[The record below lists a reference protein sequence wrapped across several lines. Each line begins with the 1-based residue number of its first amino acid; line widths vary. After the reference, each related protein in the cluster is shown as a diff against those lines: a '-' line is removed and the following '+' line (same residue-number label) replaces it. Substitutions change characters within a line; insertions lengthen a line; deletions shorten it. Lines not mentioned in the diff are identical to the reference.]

1 VADECRIQ
9 KNKSGNTL
17 KEDFWQRFTLAA
29 LRDRMPS
36 WMKNKYILT
45 LLVFLV
51 WIILLDPNNLISRV
65 REVKTRNRLEREKE
79 YYMGRI
85 EEDRRKLNELRTSN
99 ENLEKYAR
107 EQYRMKRPDE
117 DLFIIV
123 TPEQE
128 RKIRRE
134 RKVSE
139 TPKPARRQASEK
151 SSRK

>member
-1 VADECRIQ
+1 MTAQE
-9 KNKSGNTL
+9 NNNNGKSRKG
-17 KEDFWQRFTLAA
+17 DFWQRFTLAA
-29 LRDRMPS
+29 LIERMPP

-45 LLVFLV
+45 LLIFIV

-65 REVKTRNRLEREKE
+65 REIKNRNRLQQEKE
-79 YYMGRI
+79 YYMSRI
-85 EEDRRKLNELRTSN
+85 EEDRSKLNELRTNN

-134 RKVSE
+134 RKVSQ
-139 TPKPARRQASEK
+139 TPKPAGRQASEK
-151 SSRK
+151 SKKK

>member
-1 VADECRIQ
+1 MTVQE
-9 KNKSGNTL
+9 NNESGNNR
-17 KEDFWQRFTLAA
+17 KGDFWQRFTLAA
-29 LRDRMPS
+29 LLERMPP

-45 LLVFLV
+45 ILVFLV

-65 REVKTRNRLEREKE
+65 REIKTRNRLQQEKE
-79 YYMGRI
+79 YYMARI

-123 TPEQE
+123 TPDEE

-134 RKVSE
+134 RKVSK
-139 TPKPARRQASEK
+139 TPKPAGKRASGK
-151 SSRK
+151 SHKE

>member
-1 VADECRIQ
+1 
-9 KNKSGNTL
+9 
-17 KEDFWQRFTLAA
+17 
-29 LRDRMPS
+29 
-36 WMKNKYILT
+36 MKNRYVLT
-45 LLVFLV
+45 VLVFIL

-65 REVKTRNRLEREKE
+65 REARTRNRLLREKE

-123 TPEQE
+123 TPGEE
-128 RKIRRE
+128 RKIRRD
-134 RKVSE
+134 RKVSK
-139 TPKPARRQASEK
+139 TAKPTEK
-151 SSRK
+151 RAPEGSSKR

>member
-1 VADECRIQ
+1 MTANRD
-9 KNKSGNTL
+9 KNKDNIRNG
-17 KEDFWQRFTLAA
+17 DFWQRFTLAA
-29 LRDRMPS
+29 LLERMPS

-45 LLVFLV
+45 ILVFLV

-65 REVKTRNRLEREKE
+65 REIRALKRLEQEKE
-79 YYMGRI
+79 YYMARI

-123 TPEQE
+123 TPDQE

-134 RKVSE
+134 RKVSK
-139 TPKPARRQASEK
+139 TPKPADKRASVK
-151 SSRK
+151 SRE

>member
-1 VADECRIQ
+1 
-9 KNKSGNTL
+9 L

-29 LRDRMPS
+29 LLDRMPP

-65 REVKTRNRLEREKE
+65 RELKTRNRLEREKE

-85 EEDRRKLNELRTSN
+85 EEDRRKLDELRTSN

-134 RKVSE
+134 RKVSK
-139 TPKPARRQASEK
+139 TPKPARRQASDK

>member
-1 VADECRIQ
+1 MKQ
-9 KNKSGNTL
+9 
-17 KEDFWQRFTLAA
+17 DFWQRFTLAA
-29 LRDRMPS
+29 VRDRMPS
-36 WMKNKYILT
+36 WMKNKYVLT

-51 WIILLDPNNLISRV
+51 WIILLDPNNLISRA
-65 REVKTRNRLEREKE
+65 REIKTRNRLEREKE

-123 TPEQE
+123 SPEQE

-134 RKVSE
+134 RKVSK
-139 TPKPARRQASEK
+139 TPKPARKQASDK
-151 SSRK
+151 SSGK

>member
-1 VADECRIQ
+1 MKQ
-9 KNKSGNTL
+9 
-17 KEDFWQRFTLAA
+17 DFWQRFTLAA
-29 LRDRMPS
+29 IRDRMPS
-36 WMKNKYILT
+36 WMKNKYVLT

-51 WIILLDPNNLISRV
+51 WIILLDPNNLISRA
-65 REVKTRNRLEREKE
+65 REIKTRNRLEREKE

-123 TPEQE
+123 SPEQE

-134 RKVSE
+134 RKVSK
-139 TPKPARRQASEK
+139 TPKPARKQASDK
-151 SSRK
+151 SSSK

>member
-1 VADECRIQ
+1 LR
-9 KNKSGNTL
+9 
-17 KEDFWQRFTLAA
+17 EDFWQRFTLAA
-29 LRDRMPS
+29 LRDRMPA
-36 WMKNKYILT
+36 WMKNKYVLT
-45 LLVFLV
+45 LLVFLA

-65 REVKTRNRLEREKE
+65 REIKTLNRLEREKE

-123 TPEQE
+123 SPEQE

-134 RKVSE
+134 RKVSK
-139 TPKPARRQASEK
+139 TPKPARRQASDK
-151 SSRK
+151 SSRE

>member
-1 VADECRIQ
+1 
-9 KNKSGNTL
+9 
-17 KEDFWQRFTLAA
+17 
-29 LRDRMPS
+29 
-36 WMKNKYILT
+36 MKNRYVLT
-45 LLVFLV
+45 VLIFLL
-51 WIILLDPNNLISRV
+51 WIIFLDPNNLISRA
-65 REVKTRNRLEREKE
+65 REIKTRNRLEREKE

-128 RKIRRE
+128 RKIRRD
-134 RKVSE
+134 RKVSK
-139 TPKPARRQASEK
+139 TAKPAVKRAPKPSDD
-151 SSRK
+151 

>member
-1 VADECRIQ
+1 M
-9 KNKSGNTL
+9 

-29 LRDRMPS
+29 LRERMPP

-65 REVKTRNRLEREKE
+65 REVKTRNRLEREKD

-85 EEDRRKLNELRTSN
+85 EEDRRKLDELRTSN

-134 RKVSE
+134 RKISK
-139 TPKPARRQASEK
+139 TPKPARRQASDK
-151 SSRK
+151 NSRK

>member
-1 VADECRIQ
+1 M
-9 KNKSGNTL
+9 
-17 KEDFWQRFTLAA
+17 QRFTLAA
-29 LRDRMPS
+29 LRDRMPP

-65 REVKTRNRLEREKE
+65 REIQTRNRLEREKE

-107 EQYRMKRPDE
+107 EQYRMKKPDE

-128 RKIRRE
+128 RKIRRD
-134 RKVSE
+134 RKVSK
-139 TPKPARRQASEK
+139 TAKPARKQASDK
-151 SSRK
+151 SSNR